1 VTLDYLC
8 CWIPSIGIGRE
19 INLVKKSNTLR
30 DLVIKFRV
38 IRLEDGF
45 AVKLDLQTIFELR
58 QLQKLRILSKEE
70 REQERLH
77 LHRLSEQDPDSHLI
91 LRLGKAK
98 IVASMQ
104 DTFRKGSVR
113 TTDFHLHFF
122 AEQRIRSRNHLHLDE
137 LIDVLGFR
145 CVNTHAAVVETCNVK
160 NVVGQVIAITKKSI
174 SLILAKRAAR

>member
-1 VTLDYLC
+1 MMLQSKVWTLDYLC
-8 CWIPSIGIGRE
+8 CRIQSIGLGRE

-30 DLVIKFRV
+30 NLVIKFRV

-77 LHRLSEQDPDSHLI
+77 LHCLSEQDPDSHLI

-98 IVASMQ
+98 IVARMQ
-104 DTFRKGSVR
+104 DTIRKGSVR

-137 LIDVLGFR
+137 LIDVLGFSLR
-145 CVNTHAAVVETCNVK
+145 QHTCCSSRDV
-160 NVVGQVIAITKKSI
+160 QCQECCWTSDSYHKKEH
-174 SLILAKRAAR
+174 